1 SDRSAWFRKTAHS
14 DELDA
19 FFSFLSK
26 RMLLTDPPNHTRL
39 RGLVSKAFT
48 PHIVESMRGHIQQLV
63 DQLLDKVVG
72 QGHFD
77 VVADLAFPLPATVI
91 TEMLGVPSGDKEQL
105 KSWSDDFVV
114 FFSTHPANVTIEQYR
129 RAQESMR
136 AMSAYFREAV

>member
-1 SDRSAWFRKTAHS
+1 MQSAIDPNVEKLLFTAEMRNDPHSIYRRLRSADPVYWSEKFNAWIVTSFDAVVAGVNDLRLSSDRSAWFRKTAHS

-63 DQLLDKVVG
+63 DQLLDK
-72 QGHFD
+72 
-77 VVADLAFPLPATVI
+77 
-91 TEMLGVPSGDKEQL
+91 
-105 KSWSDDFVV
+105 
-114 FFSTHPANVTIEQYR
+114 
-129 RAQESMR
+129 
-136 AMSAYFREAV
+136 